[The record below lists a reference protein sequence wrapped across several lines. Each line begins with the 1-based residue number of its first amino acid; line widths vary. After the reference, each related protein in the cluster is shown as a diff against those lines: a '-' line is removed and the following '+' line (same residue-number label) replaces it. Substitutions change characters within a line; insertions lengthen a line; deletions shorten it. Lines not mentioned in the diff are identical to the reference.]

1 MPIQSVP
8 FGPGTVTVMTTPIN
22 IEAEV
27 LGGKITHTYEDVGES
42 HTHMDGSQHAA
53 SRNRT
58 DGVSLSVENDLTD
71 AGIYYLLQQ
80 HDLETAP
87 IVFTPNTANAASW
100 AGTVQLSLPA
110 EIGADEFGAYI
121 VSQVEWAGVGK
132 FTFTA
137 GTAAMADEPA
147 ADSDG

>member
-8 FGPGTVTVMTTPIN
+8 FGPGTVSVLTVPVN

-27 LGGKITHTYEDVGES
+27 LGGKITHTYEDIGES
-42 HTHMDGSQHAA
+42 HTHMDGTQHPA
-53 SRNRT
+53 SRVRT
-58 DGVSLSVENDLTD
+58 DGVSLSIENDLTS
-71 AGIYYLLQQ
+71 AGIYQLLQQ
-80 HDLETAP
+80 HDLETVP
-87 IVFTPNTANAASW
+87 ITFTPNTANAAKW
-100 AGTVQLSLPA
+100 AGNVQLSLPA